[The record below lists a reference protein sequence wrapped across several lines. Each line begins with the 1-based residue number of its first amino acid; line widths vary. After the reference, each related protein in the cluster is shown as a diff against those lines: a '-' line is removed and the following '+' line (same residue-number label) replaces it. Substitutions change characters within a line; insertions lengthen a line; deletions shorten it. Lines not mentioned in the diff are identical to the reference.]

1 MKFSIN
7 SKTERLIVFGI
18 LGLAVALRVIAAIVI
33 PDQSQVLPD
42 VIDYRESAEHF
53 LKTGLMINPYQ
64 MPLYPLFIAIT
75 GPGIGQLAA
84 DMMLSVFS
92 VWLIYALA
100 DQLFSDQYA
109 RIISAAGAACYPPL
123 IFFSVIGLSET
134 LFITLVLSAFLYWYR
149 GRFTVAAIFAVL
161 AILTRPIFDIFAPG
175 LVLLFALLVHRL
187 PLTKALQHLA
197 VYLIV
202 YCALMA
208 PWWLNNYKAYG
219 GFVRLTL
226 GAGIVLFAGNNPL
239 NHSGGGNLGVD
250 YDLSAF
256 ASITDPIKRDA
267 ALRDAAI
274 DYIVHNPQRFLKLA
288 VLKFQRI
295 WQFWP
300 ANEAFRNTGTVIISV
315 VSFAPVL
322 LFAGFGLF
330 AQRDRLRRLSPI
342 LLFALGYTGLLMIL
356 VGTIRYRLPLE
367 PFLIVLAGAGT
378 NYLMQRAIFS
388 RSRPMQF

>member
-1 MKFSIN
+1 MTFSIKPN
-7 SKTERLIVFGI
+7 TERLIVFGV
-18 LGLAVALRVIAAIVI
+18 LGLAVALRVIAAITI
-33 PDQSQVLPD
+33 PDQSQTLPD
-42 VIDYRESAEHF
+42 VLDYRDSAEYF
-53 LKTGLMINPYQ
+53 LKTGLMVNPYQ
-64 MPLYPLFIAIT
+64 MPLYPLLIAIT
-75 GPGIGQLAA
+75 GPGIGQLGT
-84 DMMLSVFS
+84 DITLSVFS
-92 VWLIYALA
+92 VWLVYVLA
-100 DQLFSDQYA
+100 DQFFSDQYA
-109 RIISAAGAACYPPL
+109 RIISAAVAACYPPL
-123 IFFSVIGLSET
+123 IFFSVVGLSET
-134 LFITLVLSAFLYWYR
+134 LFITLVLLAFLYWYR

-197 VYLIV
+197 VYLTV

-226 GAGIVLFAGNNPL
+226 GIGVVLFAGNNPL

-250 YDLSAF
+250 YDLSTF
-256 ASITDPIKRDA
+256 ANITDPIKRDT

-288 VLKFQRI
+288 ALKFQRI

-300 ANEAFRNTGTVIISV
+300 VNEAFRNTRTVIISV
-315 VSFAPVL
+315 GSFAPVL

-330 AQRDRLRRLSPI
+330 AKRRLLRQLSPI
-342 LLFALGYTGLLMIL
+342 LLFALGYTGVLMIL

-367 PFLIVLAGAGT
+367 PFMIIFAGAGAS
-378 NYLMQRAIFS
+378 YLLQRAVSS
-388 RSRPMQF
+388 RSQPAQF